1 MCKGVKKLIIR
12 SVVLA
17 TLMAWAILISP
28 AFINADGESRPAT
41 KQEKDFYRQVKTTFF
56 KAIPA
61 SGPAGWDE
69 VERSVI
75 EELRRVGIAEGAA
88 VKIEVQP
95 FVVDYYVA
103 WRDSKR
109 KEAADE
115 KAQQA
120 LSAQVQQQQAQ
131 PDNAEYLKLEKKYEK
146 LADEL
151 GKAAEAGDME
161 KVLQLQA
168 EMEEIAAKINRIQS
182 GNDTEQNRLQEK
194 MAPHDVDARVSIC
207 ANYLYQDFYS
217 PVKQQTSIAG
227 GLVYR
232 TEGEYTRERGWQ
244 EGYTYVFLGKNW
256 RYKRNGDSGSME
268 AAPIKG
274 LSNLTVQTV
283 TVKIQ
288 AAPAR
293 AKELI
298 NKMNWELLE
307 KLIKN

>member
-1 MCKGVKKLIIR
+1 LRKGFKKLIIR
-12 SVVLA
+12 SIVSA
-17 TLMAWAILISP
+17 TLMTWAILISP
-28 AFINADGESRPAT
+28 AFINADGDSRPAT
-41 KQEKDFYRQVKTTFF
+41 KQEKDFYRQVKTTFS

-61 SGPAGWDE
+61 SGPAGWEE

-75 EELRRVGIAEGAA
+75 EELKRVGIAEGAD
-88 VKIEVQP
+88 EEQP

-120 LSAQVQQQQAQ
+120 LNAQVQQQQSQ
-131 PDNAEYLKLEKKYEK
+131 PDNAEYSKLEK

-151 GKAAEAGDME
+151 GKAAEAGDMD
-161 KVLQLQA
+161 KVSQLQA
-168 EMEEIAAKINRIQS
+168 EMEKIAAKMNQIQS
-182 GNDTEQNRLQEK
+182 GNDTEQNQLQEK
-194 MAPHDVDARVSIC
+194 MAPHDVDARISIC
-207 ANYLYQDFYS
+207 ANYLYEDFYS

-232 TEGEYTRERGWQ
+232 TEGKYTRERGWR

-256 RYKRNGDSGSME
+256 RSKRDGDSVSME

-274 LSNLTVQTV
+274 LSNLTVQTI
-283 TVKIQ
+283 TIKIQ

-298 NKMNWELLE
+298 NKINWELLK

>member
-1 MCKGVKKLIIR
+1 MRKGFKKPIIG
-12 SVVLA
+12 SIALVM
-17 TLMAWAILISP
+17 LMAWAIIISP

-41 KQEKDFYRQVKTTFF
+41 EQEKNFYRQVTTTFS

-61 SGPAGWDE
+61 SGPASWDE

-75 EELRRVGIAEGAA
+75 EELKRVGIAEGATG
-88 VKIEVQP
+88 EQP
-95 FVVDYYVA
+95 FMVDYYVA

-120 LSAQVQQQQAQ
+120 LNAQIQQQQGQ
-131 PDNAEYLKLEKKYEK
+131 SDNAEYSKLEKQYEK

-151 GKAAEAGDME
+151 GKAAEAGDMD
-161 KVLQLQA
+161 KVSQLQA
-168 EMEEIAAKINRIQS
+168 EMEKIAAKMNQIQS
-182 GNDTEQNRLQEK
+182 GNDTEQNQLQEK
-194 MAPHDVDARVSIC
+194 MAPHDVGARIIIC
-207 ANYLYQDFYS
+207 ANYLYEDFYS

-232 TEGEYTRERGWQ
+232 TEGEYTSEQGWQ

-256 RYKRNGDSGSME
+256 RSKRDGDSVSME
-268 AAPIKG
+268 ATPIKG
-274 LSNLTVQTV
+274 LSNLAVQTI

-293 AKELI
+293 AKELV
-298 NKMNWELLE
+298 NKINWELLK